1 MWVTFIATAVATAVC
16 LSVVNLA
23 SEINRIR
30 DARVSPSIEYNAL
43 SRAPRVEQP
52 QDKAESISRPIG

>member
-1 MWVTFIATAVATAVC
+1 MWITFIATAVATAVC

-30 DARVSPSIEYNAL
+30 DASISPSIEYNAL
-43 SRAPRVEQP
+43 SNAPRWQQP
-52 QDKAESISRPIG
+52 RDKAESISRTVG

>member
-1 MWVTFIATAVATAVC
+1 MWITLIATAVATAVC

-43 SRAPRVEQP
+43 SKAPRLEQP
-52 QDKAESISRPIG
+52 QDKAESISRTVG